1 MRRTKVTAEQ
11 IEDALARWSK
21 ALSSPSVEPEQVPDG
36 WFTVAQ
42 LADKL
47 DRSHCNTSERVRKM
61 VAAGKAEK
69 KMFRIQLEQKVRPV
83 PHYRLK

>member
-1 MRRTKVTAEQ
+1 MRRAKITAEQ
-11 IEDALARWSK
+11 IEDSLARWSK
-21 ALSSPSVEPEQVPDG
+21 ALSSPSIEPEQVPEG

-42 LADKL
+42 LAEKI
-47 DRSHCNTSERVRKM
+47 DRSHCNTGERVRRM

-69 KMFRIQLEQKVRPV
+69 KLFRIKLEEKVRPV

>member
-1 MRRTKVTAEQ
+1 MKRTKVTAEQ
-11 IEDALARWSK
+11 IEDSLTRWSK
-21 ALSSPSVEPEQVPDG
+21 ALSSPSVEPEQVPEG

-42 LADKL
+42 LADRI
-47 DRSHCNTSERVRKM
+47 DRSICNTSERVRKM

-69 KMFRIQLEQKVRPV
+69 KMFRIQLEEKVRPV

>member
-1 MRRTKVTAEQ
+1 MKSQ
-11 IEDALARWSK
+11 SSKPDANLAKWCEI
-21 ALSSPSVEPEQVPDG
+21 LSSPSITAEQVPEG

-42 LADKL
+42 LAQKV

-69 KMFRIQLEQKVRPV
+69 KMFRIQLEEKVRPV